1 MASSSGH
8 SWLTADSTEPTQ
20 GFVPSPDYV
29 LQCVEVHRVTLIFSV
44 SRGLGR
50 VLGHTFRATVSCL
63 LDIVSSVSHQWLF
76 KKKKMCYVAPK
87 TASPDGDAASEDR
100 TNREDVL

>member
-1 MASSSGH
+1 M
-8 SWLTADSTEPTQ
+8 
-20 GFVPSPDYV
+20 
-29 LQCVEVHRVTLIFSV
+29 TLISSV

-63 LDIVSSVSHQWLF
+63 LDIVSSVSHQWLLF
-76 KKKKMCYVAPK
+76 KKKKMSHVAPK
-87 TASPDGDAASEDR
+87 TASPDGNVASGDR